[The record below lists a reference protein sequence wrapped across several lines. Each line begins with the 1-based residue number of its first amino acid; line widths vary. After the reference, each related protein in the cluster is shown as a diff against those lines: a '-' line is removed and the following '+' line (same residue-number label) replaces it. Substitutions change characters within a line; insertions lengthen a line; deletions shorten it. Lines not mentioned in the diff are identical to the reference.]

1 MNPIN
6 DLNSTS
12 PINARTENESL
23 SFDLLPHKPL
33 LVVISGP
40 SGVGKDAVLKEMQAQ
55 NLPFHY
61 VVTMTSRAP
70 RKNEVDGQ
78 DYFFT
83 TRENFEEMIHR
94 DEFIEYALVYDD
106 YKGVPKPQIRAALN
120 SGKDVILR
128 VDVQGAAT
136 LRLLCPGAVL
146 IFLIPDNEQEW
157 LERLNSRKTETVES
171 LAVRV
176 STARSELEKMAGFD
190 YVVVNAHDRLHEAV
204 ATIMNII
211 DAEHHRVQPREIC
224 L

>member
-6 DLNSTS
+6 DPKPTS
-12 PINARTENESL
+12 PISAGPENESL
-23 SFDLLPHKPL
+23 SFDVLKPKPL

-40 SGVGKDAVLKEMQAQ
+40 SGVGKDAVLKEMQAHD
-55 NLPFHY
+55 LPFHF

-70 RKNEVDGQ
+70 RKNEIDGK

-83 TRENFEEMIHR
+83 TRENFEEMIRR
-94 DEFIEYALVYDD
+94 DEFIEYALVYED
-106 YKGVPKPQIRAALN
+106 YKGVPKPQIRAALS
-120 SGKDVILR
+120 SGMDVVLR

-136 LRLLCPGAVL
+136 LRSLCPGALL
-146 IFLIPDNEQEW
+146 IFLIPDNEKEW
-157 LERLNSRKTETVES
+157 LKRLNSRQTETVES

-176 STARSELEKMAGFD
+176 NTARSELERMAGFD

-204 ATIMNII
+204 ETIMNII